1 MISEMEISALEDR
14 AVTRYDLFWLSC
26 RWVYSVKKVRQV
38 KSFQFRERSMKFDM
52 PKAVF
57 CGLALIAAAI
67 FFGPGSAQATAQA
80 VKKNVCPLI
89 GPGKAADKNKN
100 GIIERD
106 EAGGPVKAAFDFID
120 CDKSGTLTGCEI
132 KGFFT
137 GKDCPK

>member
-1 MISEMEISALEDR
+1 MEINALEDK
-14 AVTRYDLFWLSC
+14 AVTRYDLLWLRRRCVCSIN
-26 RWVYSVKKVRQV
+26 KVRQV
-38 KSFQFRERSMKFDM
+38 KSFQSRERPMKFDM

-67 FFGPGSAQATAQA
+67 FFGPGSAPATAEA

-120 CDKSGTLTGCEI
+120 CDKSGTLSGCEI